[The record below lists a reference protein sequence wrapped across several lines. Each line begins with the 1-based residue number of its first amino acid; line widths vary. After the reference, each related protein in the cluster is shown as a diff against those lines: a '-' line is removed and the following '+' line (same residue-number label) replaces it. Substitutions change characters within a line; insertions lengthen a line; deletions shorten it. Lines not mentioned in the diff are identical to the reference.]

1 MSKNTYSEIIVVDL
15 EATCW
20 DTPEEQAKFTSE
32 IIEVGV
38 CVLNIFT
45 GEITKPE
52 GLIVKPRQ
60 SKISPF
66 CEKLTSITQEMVDE
80 GMKFEKAMKILK
92 MEYGSSSRAL
102 AGYGNYDQNMLNRQC
117 INYAITPPFGPTYIN
132 ISALA
137 SFKLKTNGRLGLE
150 DALAGFNLKFEGR
163 PHRGVDDALQ
173 AARVLWEIIK

>member
-1 MSKNTYSEIIVVDL
+1 MSKNKYNEIIVVDL

-20 DTPEEQAKFTSE
+20 DMPAEQAKLTSE

-45 GEITKPE
+45 GEITKSA
-52 GLIVKPRQ
+52 GLIVKTRQ

-66 CEKLTSITQEMVDE
+66 CENLTSITQVMVDA

-92 MEYGSSSRAL
+92 MEYGSSSRAM
-102 AGYGNYDQNMLNRQC
+102 AGYGNYDQNMMTRQC
-117 INYAITPPFGPTYIN
+117 LNYAITPPFGPTYLN
-132 ISALA
+132 ISEQV

-150 DALAGFNLKFEGR
+150 GALAGFGLSFEAR
-163 PHRGVDDALQ
+163 PHRGVDDAVQ
-173 AARVLWEIIK
+173 AARVRWEIIK